1 MTRRLT
7 ATLAAL
13 EALLVVG
20 VGLSI
25 PLALGTVLWAAQ
37 FGFQLDWI
45 IFWRAA
51 ADLWLLGHGVTIT
64 FQLDPVTAL
73 ALGGGVDSSAGVGDP
88 FAVTLALLG
97 FALLTA
103 LLGVRLGRRLRAEPH
118 RILGELVAVT
128 GVLVLSAL
136 VVLSAGHPAA
146 LPSRWQGA
154 MFPALVYGLGVAI
167 GSIGATNPARVRLRQ
182 LIADAPPLLTGGGGA
197 ALRTGLGAVATV
209 VLAGSLLATTAL
221 VFGFGQV
228 IALYESVQAGVL
240 GGLALT
246 LGQLA
251 LLPTIVLWSA
261 SWLIGPGFALG
272 AGSIVSPV
280 AVSLGPLPAIP
291 LLGALPAGE
300 SPLGYLTLLVP
311 VAAAFAAGL
320 AVRPRLADAFGR
332 AYAYDLPL
340 GARVGWSVLTGVL
353 AAIVA
358 GLAMGFLA
366 WLAAGAAGPGRLA
379 VVGPDPVAV
388 GVWMLAETLLGVTLG
403 LLAAG
408 ARAPRP
414 TTPRAGANSARAQP
428 PTGPARS
435 R

>member
-51 ADLWLLGHGVTIT
+51 ADLWLLGHGVTVT
-64 FQLDPVTAL
+64 FQLDPATAL
-73 ALGGGVDSSAGVGDP
+73 ALGVDGVGDP
-88 FAVTLALLG
+88 FVVTLALLG

-128 GVLVLSAL
+128 AVLVLSAL

-154 MFPALVYGLGVAI
+154 LFPALVYGLGVAI
-167 GSIGATNPARVRLRQ
+167 GSIGATNPARVRLRR
-182 LIADAPPLLTGGGGA
+182 LIADAPPLLTGIGGA

-209 VLAGSLLATTAL
+209 VLAGSLLTTTAL
-221 VFGFGQV
+221 VLGFGQV

-251 LLPTIVLWSA
+251 LLPTVVLWSA

-311 VAAAFAAGL
+311 IAAAFAAGL
-320 AVRPRLADAFGR
+320 AVRPRLADAVGR

-340 GARVGWSVLTGVL
+340 GARVGWSVLTGFL
-353 AAIVA
+353 AGVIA

-366 WLAAGAAGPGRLA
+366 WLSAGSAGPGRLA

-388 GVWMLAETLLGVTLG
+388 GVWMLAETLIGVTLG

-408 ARAPRP
+408 ARAPRRP
-414 TTPRAGANSARAQP
+414 S
-428 PTGPARS
+428 PARS

>member
-25 PLALGTVLWAAQ
+25 PLALFTVLWAAQ

-51 ADLWLLGHGVTIT
+51 ADTWLLGHGVTIT
-64 FQLDPVTAL
+64 FQLDPATAL
-73 ALGGGVDSSAGVGDP
+73 ALGVTGVGDP
-88 FAVTLALLG
+88 FVVTLALLG

-103 LLGVRLGRRLRAEPH
+103 LLGVRLGRRLRDEPH
-118 RILGELVAVT
+118 RILGELVAIT
-128 GVLVLSAL
+128 GVLVLGGL

-154 MFPALVYGLGVAI
+154 LFPALVYGLGVAI

-182 LIADAPPLLTGGGGA
+182 LIADASPLLTGIGGA
-197 ALRTGLGAVATV
+197 ALRAGLGTAATV
-209 VLAGSLLATTAL
+209 VVAASLLTTTAL
-221 VFGFGQV
+221 VLGYGQV

-240 GGLALT
+240 GGIALT

-251 LLPTIVLWSA
+251 LLPTVVLWA
-261 SWLIGPGFALG
+261 AAWLVGPGFALG
-272 AGSIVSPV
+272 AGSLVSPV
-280 AVSLGPLPAIP
+280 TTSLGPLPAIP

-300 SPLGYLTLLVP
+300 SPFGYLTLLVP
-311 VAAAFAAGL
+311 VAAAFAAGI
-320 AVRPRLADAFGR
+320 AVRPRFAAALDR
-332 AYAYDLPL
+332 AYGEDLGPA
-340 GARVGWSVLTGVL
+340 ARAGWSALVGLI
-353 AAIVA
+353 AALVA
-358 GLAMGFLA
+358 ALAMGFLA
-366 WLAAGAAGPGRLA
+366 WVSAGSAGPGRLA
-379 VVGPDPVAV
+379 VVGPDPLAV
-388 GVWMLAETLLGVTLG
+388 GLWMLVEAFLGITLG

-408 ARAPRP
+408 VRVPRRLRP
-414 TTPRAGANSARAQP
+414 GR
-428 PTGPARS
+428 
-435 R
+435 